1 MTTLSTLVEPG
12 VIVPGGALTL
22 LMLATLAVESVVSA
36 GLTRSAE
43 AALALGALNL
53 VTFPAALIAV
63 GAGADWYAAE
73 AVVV

>member
-36 GLTRSAE
+36 GLTRSCLLYTSD
-43 AALALGALNL
+43 AADE
-53 VTFPAALIAV
+53 V
-63 GAGADWYAAE
+63 
-73 AVVV
+73 